1 MLVISI
7 ARIRKRHSRE
17 KHKKSST
24 AAGDVTP
31 IHSDDDKN
39 PDVIPQIEGKSWLNS
54 GLKMKFS
61 FELYILDV

>member
-17 KHKKSST
+17 KHKKSTT
-24 AAGDVTP
+24 AVGDVTP

-39 PDVIPQIEGKSWLNS
+39 PDVIPQIEGKTWLSTCRNDIVIS
-54 GLKMKFS
+54 
-61 FELYILDV
+61 IVHV